1 MECERHTGECWGTDP
16 GEVHR
21 GTGGGHGEG
30 PRATSVKVFGTDKA
44 QLEEPRVGLGG
55 GLLSQGGRLPSRP
68 SPLWVHSVASVNCS

>member
-1 MECERHTGECWGTDP
+1 MEFERHTGECWGTDP

-55 GLLSQGGRLPSRP
+55 GLLSQGADCLLGQAPCGFTVL
-68 SPLWVHSVASVNCS
+68 LQ

>member
-30 PRATSVKVFGTDKA
+30 P
-44 QLEEPRVGLGG
+44 
-55 GLLSQGGRLPSRP
+55 
-68 SPLWVHSVASVNCS
+68 